1 MANNTFYF
9 DPAPEHK
16 SSEGLARTPWN
27 NKIFPGNYVAHL
39 NAYRDQ
45 GVLAIPGAV
54 FFRAIGAL
62 VLNPDNKSILT
73 TEGVLEAGDYDLHIL
88 SPDLRQD
95 DKPRK
100 DRPFEIPGGAKIY
113 RVAVNA
119 PGVREADSLMV
130 ADPITGELE
139 YPGTTTITVG
149 GVTAPAPPVLTAN
162 DGETQEEG
170 RSGTKG
176 FFSPVGVWNDP
187 MLSIVDTASTG
198 DLIVAAPDGPAGDPL
213 PVTITTSA
221 DLQAALDPSAGACR
235 NSPSAILVEVC
246 YFMPDAAPDA
256 DDVHIP
262 YAVEAGQGY

>member
-9 DPAPEHK
+9 DPSVDENAT
-16 SSEGLARTPWN
+16 GQLARTPWN

-62 VLNPDNKSILT
+62 VLNPDNKSVMNT
-73 TEGVLEAGDYDLHIL
+73 DGVLEAGEYDLHIL

-119 PGVREADSLMV
+119 PGVREDDSLKIDDGTGNMV
-130 ADPITGELE
+130 
-139 YPGTTTITVG
+139 YPGTTTITVNG
-149 GVTAPAPPVLTAN
+149 ITAPVPPVLTAN

-170 RSGTKG
+170 RSGTRG
-176 FFSPVGVWNDP
+176 FYNPVGVWNDP

-198 DLIVAAPDGPAGDPL
+198 DLIVALPDGPAGDPL
-213 PVTITTSA
+213 PVTVTTSA
-221 DLQAALDPSAGACR
+221 DLVAALDPSAGACR

>member
-9 DPAPEHK
+9 DPEK
-16 SSEGLARTPWN
+16 RTPWN

-45 GVLAIPGAV
+45 GVVALPGAV
-54 FFRAIGAL
+54 FFRHVGAL
-62 VLNPDNKSILT
+62 VLNPDNKSVMNT
-73 TEGVLEAGDYDLHIL
+73 DGVLEAGDYDLHIL

-100 DRPFEIPGGAKIY
+100 DRPFEIPAGAKIY

-119 PGVREADSLMV
+119 PGVREADLVDDGAGNMV
-130 ADPITGELE
+130 
-139 YPGTTTITVG
+139 YPGTTTITVNG
-149 GVTAPAPPVLTAN
+149 LTTPVPPVMTAN

-170 RSGTKG
+170 RSGKAG
-176 FFSPVGVWNDP
+176 FYNPVGIWNDP
-187 MLSIVDTASTG
+187 MESILDGTSEG
-198 DLIVAAPDGPAGDPL
+198 DLIVPLPDGPAGDPL

-221 DLQAALDPSAGACR
+221 DLVAALDPSAGACR

-246 YFMPDAAPDA
+246 YYLPDAAPDA

-262 YAVEAGQGY
+262 YAVEAGSDMN